1 MMDFFLYNKQQLIKK
16 EQKMSKV
23 VNYGNDVNQKFLS
36 GVEKLAKV
44 VGSTLGARG
53 RNVAIK
59 DRRGVHC
66 TKDGITVA
74 SNFGCKDELEN
85 MGAELVREASAKT
98 NSECGDGSTGSIIL
112 TEAIYKNGLKYVSL
126 GANPV
131 QVKNGID
138 KAAQKVIEIVESKS
152 KSISTKDEIKQVA
165 KVSANGDDEIAEVIS
180 DMFSKIGKNGTIR
193 VEDGSSTKMES
204 KIVEGMVFED
214 RGYISPYFVNNESS
228 ECYMDNPYILI
239 TDKRLANIND
249 LLPVLQ
255 NIAQSGRPLL
265 IIGEDIEGDVLST
278 LVLNRLRGGLTICA
292 IKAPSYGDYRKGILN
307 DLAVITGGQLI
318 SEDTG
323 LNLMEASIENGYLGQ
338 AKSITVTKTS
348 TTIIGGKGDKS
359 KIDELVNKLN
369 SEIENTK
376 DEFLVKKLRER
387 LAKVS
392 GGIGVIMCGAPTES
406 ELKEKKDRVDDA
418 FNSAKNSIKSGVVAG
433 GGVTL
438 LNAKR
443 SLDGWKDSN
452 VFGELVGDESVGVNI
467 LLDSLEAPIRK
478 ILDNAGERTDLIVS
492 KLLEDTENLNIGYDV
507 VSKKYVDMF
516 EAGIVDPTAVIVSEV
531 KNASSIAGLMLTTDA
546 SIIEVKDPEE
556 KCHCGDVPP
565 MGMM

>member
-1 MMDFFLYNKQQLIKK
+1 
-16 EQKMSKV
+16 MSKV

-74 SNFGCKDELEN
+74 SNFSCKDELEN

-152 KSISTKDEIKQVA
+152 KPISTKDEIKQVA

>member
-1 MMDFFLYNKQQLIKK
+1 
-16 EQKMSKV
+16 MSKV

-74 SNFGCKDELEN
+74 SNFSCKDELEN

-152 KSISTKDEIKQVA
+152 KPISTKDEIKQVA

-359 KIDELVNKLN
+359 KIDELINKLN

-443 SLDGWKDSN
+443 SLDGWKESGA
-452 VFGELVGDESVGVNI
+452 FGELIGDEGIGVNI

-492 KLLEDTENLNIGYDV
+492 KLLETDGKCNTGYDV